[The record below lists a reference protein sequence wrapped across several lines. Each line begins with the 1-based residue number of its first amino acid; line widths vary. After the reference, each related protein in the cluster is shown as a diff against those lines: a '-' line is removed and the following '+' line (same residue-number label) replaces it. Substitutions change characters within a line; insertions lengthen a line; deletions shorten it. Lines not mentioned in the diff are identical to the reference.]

1 MNPNSFFQLQEKGS
15 SVRQEFIAGLTTFST
30 IAYIIFVNPSVLSQT
45 GMDFQS
51 VMIATCLAA
60 ALGTLLTGLLSN
72 YPFAQAP
79 GMGLNAFFTYTV
91 VMQAGYSWQSALA
104 IVFVSGLVFILLT
117 LSGWREAIIDAFPS
131 SILHAIPAGI
141 GLFITL
147 IGLNNA
153 EIIDINQGPI
163 IDLILS
169 EEITNKGNLIEKIQQ
184 APPQIVQFG
193 NLGSPQV
200 LLSLLGL
207 FIMIALSVR
216 NIKAAILIGILATS
230 MVGIGLGITPL
241 PEQIFSLD
249 VDLSP
254 TFLQMDFAG
263 LSKEGTEMS
272 LQMILDVFTLLI
284 AFTMVDLF
292 DTLGTLY
299 GTASKG
305 GFLDK
310 NGKLPRIKGA
320 MLADAIATT
329 AGAVLGTSTTTTY
342 IESSTGIAAGG
353 KTGLTAI
360 VVASLFLLSIFFFPL
375 AGMIPGYATSPA
387 LIMVGVFM
395 MSSIRKIDFEDL
407 EKAIPAFFVI
417 TLMPFTYSIASG
429 IGVGLI
435 LYTFIKCI
443 KGDFRS
449 LSPIVVIISLL
460 FVIKFLFT

>member
-1 MNPNSFFQLQEKGS
+1 MDRFFQLTQQGTS
-15 SVRQEFIAGLTTFST
+15 LRQECIAGLTTFST

-91 VMQAGYSWQSALA
+91 VMQAGYTWQAALA
-104 IVFVSGLVFILLT
+104 IVFISGIAFILLT
-117 LSGWREAIIDAFPS
+117 VSGWRSAIIEAFPS
-131 SILHAIPAGI
+131 TILHAIPAGI

-169 EEITNKGNLIEKIQQ
+169 EDPTNKSSLIEKIQQ

-207 FIMIALSVR
+207 LIMVALSVR
-216 NIKAAILIGILATS
+216 KVKAAILIGILAT
-230 MVGIGLGITPL
+230 MAIGIGVGLTPL
-241 PEQIFSLD
+241 PDQIISWQ

-254 TFLQMDFAG
+254 TFLQMDFSALNKEAG
-263 LSKEGTEMS
+263 GSHFQTL
-272 LQMILDVFTLLI
+272 LDVFTLLI

-310 NGKLPRIKGA
+310 DGKLPRMKGA

-329 AGAVLGTSTTTTY
+329 TGAVLGTSTTTTY

-353 KTGLTAI
+353 KTGLTAV
-360 VVASLFLLSIFFFPL
+360 VVAGLFLLSIFFFPL

-443 KGDFRS
+443 KGEFKS
-449 LSPIVVIISLL
+449 LSPIIVLISLL
-460 FVIKFLFT
+460 FVIKFMFT